1 MTDRPVGPRAR
12 GEPMDLGNLIN
23 EAHLAAAGEQQ
34 RMVVTIAGHD
44 VELAITAPSS
54 NQWPGLPGP
63 T

>member
-1 MTDRPVGPRAR
+1 
-12 GEPMDLGNLIN
+12 MDLGNLIN